1 MPLKPPPSVLSM
13 HGLTT
18 VLEKKA
24 ASLQPGRTPG
34 PATAAPVLA
43 QRVSHWNP
51 QLAGAPCHP
60 LHPRAGLGRAAGA
73 QDLPAPSQSPE
84 DSLAG
89 RSSVLEQHSRLT
101 VPGETG
107 FPGGTPCPRRTE
119 LARKESFLLNM
130 KERRDLNFISQY
142 HGDRLR
148 IFLLLNERTHK
159 GNVGM

>member
-1 MPLKPPPSVLSM
+1 MPLKSPPSVLSM

-18 VLEKKA
+18 VFIEKN
-24 ASLQPGRTPG
+24 SFS
-34 PATAAPVLA
+34 PARQDPWPCQCSSSA
-43 QRVSHWNP
+43 QRVSHWSP

-73 QDLPAPSQSPE
+73 QDLPASSQSPE
-84 DSLAG
+84 DSPAG